1 MDKISI
7 KIPANKKYQKSVRL
21 FVAGLGSELDFNIEQ
36 IEDLKV
42 LVSEAINYKMGEDG
56 LNLAF
61 LVGEDFLSLEVV
73 GKDKNDDARALAMRD
88 AILAALADEIE
99 TDGELL
105 RITMRKTHA

>member
-1 MDKISI
+1 M
-7 KIPANKKYQKSVRL
+7 
-21 FVAGLGSELDFNIEQ
+21 GFNIEQ

-42 LVSEAINYKMGEDG
+42 LVSEAINYKMGQDG
-56 LNLAF
+56 LKLNF
-61 LVGEDFLSLEVV
+61 LVGDESLSLEVN

-99 TDGELL
+99 TEGDLL

>member
-7 KIPANKKYQKSVRL
+7 KIPANKKYQKSIRL
-21 FVAGLGSELDFNIEQ
+21 FVAGLGSELNFNIEQ

-42 LVSEAINYKMGEDG
+42 LVSEAINYKMGQDG
-56 LNLAF
+56 LNLNF
-61 LVGEDFLSLEVV
+61 LVGNSSLALEVV
-73 GKDKNDDARALAMRD
+73 GKDKNDDVRALAMRD

>member
-42 LVSEAINYKMGEDG
+42 LVSEAINYKMGQDG
-56 LNLAF
+56 LNLNF
-61 LVGEDFLSLEVV
+61 LVGRDFLSLEVN
-73 GKDKNDDARALAMRD
+73 GKDKSDDARALAMRD

-99 TDGELL
+99 TQGDLL

>member
-7 KIPANKKYQKSVRL
+7 KIPANKKYQKSIRL
-21 FVAGLGSELDFNIEQ
+21 FVAGLGSELNFNIEQ

-42 LVSEAINYKMGEDG
+42 LVSEAINYKMGENG
-56 LNLAF
+56 LDLTF
-61 LVGEDFLSLEVV
+61 LVGEDFLALEVA

-88 AILAALADEIE
+88 AILLALADEIE
-99 TDGELL
+99 TDGDLL

>member
-61 LVGEDFLSLEVV
+61 LVEEDFLSLEVV